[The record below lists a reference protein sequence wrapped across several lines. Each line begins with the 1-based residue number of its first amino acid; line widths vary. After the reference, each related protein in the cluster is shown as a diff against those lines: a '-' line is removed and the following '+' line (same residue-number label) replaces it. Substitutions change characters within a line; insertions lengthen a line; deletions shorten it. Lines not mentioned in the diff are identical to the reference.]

1 MSTRIIDGTKISN
14 EWRSELKTRVGNLK
28 QSGIIPGL
36 AIILVGDNPA
46 SRSYVRLKEKACA
59 DVGIHSELH
68 HYQSADEEQLVAL
81 IDQLN
86 DSAHIHGILV
96 QLPLPGHIDPAN
108 VLGAVSPTKD
118 IDGLHPLSIGRLAT
132 AQETFHPCAPL
143 AIANMLQHENI
154 PIAGRHVV
162 IIGKSNLIGKP
173 LGTMLL
179 NRGATVTQCHSD
191 TEDLFSLTRQADILI
206 SAAGKA
212 GFIGREAIKSG
223 ALVIDAG
230 MNRGEDGGVCGDVIA
245 DDVMGRAGLITPVP
259 GGIGPMTITMMLH
272 NTVKSAM
279 RMF

>member
-1 MSTRIIDGTKISN
+1 MSTRIIDGTKISY
-14 EWRSELKTRVGNLK
+14 EWRLELKSRVRKLK
-28 QSGIIPGL
+28 QRGITPGL

-46 SRSYVRLKEKACA
+46 SRSFVRLKEKACS

-68 HYQSADEEQLVAL
+68 HFESADQDQLVGL

-86 DSAHIHGILV
+86 TAGHIHGILV
-96 QLPLPGHIDPAN
+96 QLPLPGHIDPAS
-108 VLGAVSPTKD
+108 VVGAVSPTKD

-143 AIANMLQHENI
+143 AITKMLQHEKI

-173 LGTMLL
+173 LGTMLV
-179 NRGATVTQCHSD
+179 NRDATVTQCQSI

-212 GFIGREAIKSG
+212 GFIGREAIKPG

-230 MNRGEDGGVCGDVIA
+230 MNRGEDGGVCGDVDA
-245 DDVMGRAGLITPVP
+245 DDVMGRAGLLTPVP
-259 GGIGPMTITMMLH
+259 GGIGPLTITMLLY
-272 NTVKSAM
+272 NTVKSATG
-279 RMF
+279 MF

>member
-68 HYQSADEEQLVAL
+68 HYQSADEEQLVTL

-132 AQETFHPCAPL
+132 AQETFQPCAPL

-179 NRGATVTQCHSD
+179 NRNATVTQCHSD

-206 SAAGKA
+206 SAAGMA